1 MAEQRV
7 ARSTNSTRPNRPN
20 PVDLVLSGGGVK
32 GVGLVGAV
40 VAVMDAGY
48 SVKRVSGVSAGSL
61 VGSILAAASN
71 GDQLT
76 SAQIKELALT
86 LPYDK
91 FRDSEPSA
99 GCPSS
104 ARRGGCYG
112 KTASTAATSPTTGS
126 AAS

>member
-1 MAEQRV
+1 MAEQR
-7 ARSTNSTRPNRPN
+7 ARTNRSK

-40 VAVMDAGY
+40 VAVMEAGY

-76 SAQIKELALT
+76 TAQIKELALT
-86 LPYDK
+86 P
-91 FRDSEPSA
+91 A
-99 GCPSS
+99 V
-104 ARRGGCYG
+104 
-112 KTASTAATSPTTGS
+112 
-126 AAS
+126 

>member
-1 MAEQRV
+1 MATESP
-7 ARSTNSTRPNRPN
+7 AKPK

-40 VAVMDAGY
+40 VALMDAGY

-76 SAQIKELALT
+76 T
-86 LPYDK
+86 
-91 FRDSEPSA
+91 
-99 GCPSS
+99 
-104 ARRGGCYG
+104 RRSR
-112 KTASTAATSPTTGS
+112 KWR
-126 AAS
+126 